1 MFSKDRLITGVIGHK
16 LGENW
21 PNVVVNLL
29 YANGLRVFYPLANNR
44 FTTKFG
50 QFSSN
55 LRLQIPDSSPAFSIC
70 LFKMY
75 SIW

>member
-29 YANGLRVFYPLANNR
+29 SANGFASVLPVS
-44 FTTKFG
+44 K
-50 QFSSN
+50 Q
-55 LRLQIPDSSPAFSIC
+55 
-70 LFKMY
+70 
-75 SIW
+75 